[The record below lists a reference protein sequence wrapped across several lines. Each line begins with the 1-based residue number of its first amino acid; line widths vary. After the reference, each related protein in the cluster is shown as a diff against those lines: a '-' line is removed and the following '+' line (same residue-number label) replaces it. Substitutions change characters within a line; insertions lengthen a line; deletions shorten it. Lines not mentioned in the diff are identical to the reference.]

1 MSDKQV
7 DNNDDQSGTVLLES
21 LKKGYVEADATM
33 WAVNGIDL
41 KVAQS
46 EFVSLTGPSGSG
58 KSTLLNL
65 IAGLDDPTE
74 GRVLVDGADIA
85 NLGGRARAK
94 LRRER
99 VTFVFQFFN
108 LLSSLTAAQNV
119 AVPLR
124 AGGHAISEIND
135 RVAEALRSVGLPDR
149 GGRYPDQLSGGELQ
163 RVAIARALATGA
175 PIVLA
180 DEPTGNLDQYNGEQ
194 VLELLKQASE
204 ENGRTVILVTHD
216 PRAAGYGDRTIGLR
230 DGRIEF
236 ETDEPDLSNVVALR
250 PADGRRSG
258 E

>member
-1 MSDKQV
+1 MSTDELMKTEQTS
-7 DNNDDQSGTVLLES
+7 NLDDLSGTVVLEA
-21 LKKGYVEADATM
+21 LKKSYDDADGEV
-33 WAVNGIDL
+33 WAVAGIDL
-41 KVAQS
+41 HVCRS

-74 GRVLVDGADIA
+74 GRVLVDGVDVAG
-85 NLGGRARAK
+85 LGATARAR

-124 AGGHAISEIND
+124 AGGHGVSEIAD

-194 VLELLKQASE
+194 VLELLKRASE
-204 ENGRTVILVTHD
+204 ENGRTIILVTHD

-236 ETDEPDLSNVVALR
+236 ETDEPDLSNVVPLR
-250 PADGRRSG
+250 PA
-258 E
+258 